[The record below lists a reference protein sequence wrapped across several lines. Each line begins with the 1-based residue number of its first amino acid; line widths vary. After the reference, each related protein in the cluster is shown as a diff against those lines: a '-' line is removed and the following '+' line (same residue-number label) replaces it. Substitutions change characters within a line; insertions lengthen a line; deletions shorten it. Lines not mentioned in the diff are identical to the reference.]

1 MTRCCPSR
9 TNYLGSAN
17 PGGRRGCHHLLC
29 LSVAS
34 GHQPAK
40 DGTLALDQTAF
51 NKALTSNPSAVANLF
66 GNSSSTGFADRFNS
80 TINNLLGPTGIVVT
94 KQNDLNQSVTDE
106 TSHQTEIQ
114 TNLDALR
121 SSYLQ
126 QYTTLNAT
134 LAQMQQSTSNLA
146 SLLA

>member
-121 SSYLQ
+121 ALIC
-126 QYTTLNAT
+126 
-134 LAQMQQSTSNLA
+134 SNTPR
-146 SLLA
+146 